1 MVRWLMTQLVSGTCR
16 TKYIQLYIIQGIYIF
31 VHNKSTAQCLMF
43 SRTTTCSHPT
53 DDDNHCQVISVLR
66 TLCVRFRRNYQN
78 VNQRLLYMIKAR
90 REILGRDC
98 GGGGGVGQYL
108 HHFHC
113 WDLFSRLQMARKCKI
128 NSKTFT

>member
-98 GGGGGVGQYL
+98 GGGGGAGAGRAISPPL
-108 HHFHC
+108 SLLGFI
-113 WDLFSRLQMARKCKI
+113 F
-128 NSKTFT
+128 